1 MRIITPAASWL
12 RTKVTRF
19 MMLLPVDTPDMPAL
33 VPKRPTTSMSTAPYM
48 ACNICA
54 PSMGIINCIILPK
67 MLPLVKSCLAS
78 MTRPLLTSFACVPF

>member
-1 MRIITPAASWL
+1 
-12 RTKVTRF
+12 

-33 VPKRPTTSMSTAPYM
+33 VPKWPTTSMSTAPYM
-48 ACNICA
+48 ACKICA

-78 MTRPLLTSFACVPF
+78 MTHSLLAPVIDLHLILNPVIITESIGGLP